1 MITGAERE
9 RGGELVQAVRRE
21 SARPLQRVQ
30 PQPRPE
36 PESSRSQRPQRGQRH
51 LAGRRRLQGCLRLRF
66 EARRR
71 NKDRFKVTQLAK
83 NKRPSRGQTCFGK
96 YLSLGQSN
104 DKWGQVQENKL
115 DCFC

>member
-1 MITGAERE
+1 MISGAERE
-9 RGGELVQAVRRE
+9 RGGELVQAVRQE

-36 PESSRSQRPQRGQRH
+36 PESPRSQRPQRGQRY

-83 NKRPSRGQTCFGK
+83 NKRPSF
-96 YLSLGQSN
+96 
-104 DKWGQVQENKL
+104 
-115 DCFC
+115 